1 MKKKQFSS
9 IVKASRK
16 DNKGQE
22 IWTEI
27 WESALPLGNLA
38 CFLTVQLP
46 EKMGPGLCL
55 SWALLIASSYWQETG
70 ERYVAAICMMQPS
83 DEWNINSSLSPNSAP
98 GVGETTGRT
107 RFPRWHCPQA
117 AAGSGS
123 IPAATVIWKM
133 RTALQ
138 VPEVT
143 ILIREC
149 GGSSH
154 LPTWDGHVRIL
165 KSHFLLGIGW
175 KK

>member
-27 WESALPLGNLA
+27 WESALPLGNLT

-83 DEWNINSSLSPNSAP
+83 DEWNFKLLSEPEQCPWSW
-98 GVGETTGRT
+98 GDDREDQVSMMTLSTGCSRV
-107 RFPRWHCPQA
+107 RIDPHSHCHMENENCTP
-117 AAGSGS
+117 SPWS
-123 IPAATVIWKM
+123 HYSH
-133 RTALQ
+133 
-138 VPEVT
+138 
-143 ILIREC
+143 RER

-165 KSHFLLGIGW
+165 KPHFLLGIGW